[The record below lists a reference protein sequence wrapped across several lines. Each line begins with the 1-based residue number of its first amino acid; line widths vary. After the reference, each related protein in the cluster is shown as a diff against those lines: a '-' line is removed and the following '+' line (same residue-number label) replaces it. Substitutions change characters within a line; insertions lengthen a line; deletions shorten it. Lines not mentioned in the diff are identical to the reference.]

1 MCGFAVKQKHHT
13 QTGQLLSSVRGR
25 LLSMTTNRTP
35 ATDRTPTTQRVLT
48 LLDLLQRRSVWTG
61 SELAD
66 ELGVTIRSVRRDV
79 DRLRDLGY
87 PVESERGAGG
97 GYRLGSGRR
106 LPPLL
111 LDDREAVA
119 VAIALRLAAG
129 GAVAGVGEH
138 ALGALTKLDQVM
150 PGRLR
155 ERVADVTESMVTV
168 PGADTPVK
176 PELLI
181 DLGHAV
187 RGTEQVR
194 LEYRDRAGRDSERRV
209 EPYRIVVLGRRWY
222 LLAYDL
228 DRQDWRTFRLDR
240 MGDVHRSRWRFT
252 PRSDVPDPALHVQQS
267 VTSAP
272 YRYQARVVVHAR
284 AEKVSERFPPAY
296 GTVTPV
302 RDASHPDGPACR
314 LDTGADDLQVLAWY
328 LARLPGPFVVESP
341 DELRETF
348 AALAVRLSL
357 ASQVP
362 GSSTWAADTSDT

>member
-1 MCGFAVKQKHHT
+1 
-13 QTGQLLSSVRGR
+13 
-25 LLSMTTNRTP
+25 MTE
-35 ATDRTPTTQRVLT
+35 DRMPTTQRVLG

-61 SELAD
+61 DELAA
-66 ELGVTIRSVRRDV
+66 ELGVTTRSIRRDV

-138 ALGALTKLDQVM
+138 ALRALTKLDQVM

-155 ERVADVTESMVTV
+155 ERVADVTEAMVAV
-168 PGADTPVK
+168 PGSDTPVE

-194 LEYRDRAGRDSERRV
+194 LEYRDRAGRDTERRV

-222 LLAYDL
+222 LLSYDL
-228 DRQDWRTFRLDR
+228 DRADWRTFRLDR
-240 MGDVHRSRWRFT
+240 IRAVHRSRWRFT
-252 PRSDVPDPALHVQQS
+252 PRPDVPDPAAHVQHA
-267 VTSAP
+267 VTAAP
-272 YRYQARVVVHAR
+272 YQHLARVVVFAPA
-284 AEKVSERFPPAY
+284 AEVVEQFPPTY
-296 GTVTPV
+296 GTVTEL
-302 RDASHPDGPACR
+302 RAEDHPDGPACR
-314 LDTGADDLQVLAWY
+314 LETGAADLDALAWY
-328 LARLPGPFVVESP
+328 LARLPGPFAVESP
-341 DELRETF
+341 DGLRER
-348 AALAVRLSL
+348 LAGLAGRL
-357 ASQVP
+357 AH
-362 GSSTWAADTSDT
+362 AADPGTSPD

>member
-1 MCGFAVKQKHHT
+1 MAE
-13 QTGQLLSSVRGR
+13 
-25 LLSMTTNRTP
+25 
-35 ATDRTPTTQRVLT
+35 DRTPTTQRVRT

-61 SELAD
+61 AELAD

-168 PGADTPVK
+168 PGTDTPVE

-181 DLGHAV
+181 ELGHAV
-187 RGTEQVR
+187 RGSELVR
-194 LEYRDRAGRDSERRV
+194 MEYRDRAGRDSERRL

-222 LLAYDL
+222 LHAFDL
-228 DRQDWRTFRLDR
+228 DREDWRTFRLDR
-240 MGDVHRSRWRFT
+240 IEAVHRTRWRFT
-252 PRSDVPDPALHVQQS
+252 PRADVPDPATHVQQS
-267 VTSAP
+267 VTAAP
-272 YRYQARVVVHAR
+272 YEYRARVVVR
-284 AEKVSERFPPAY
+284 ATPEEVRECFPPPF
-296 GTVTPV
+296 GVVTPLF
-302 RDASHPDGPACR
+302 DDDDNAHPACR
-314 LDTGADDLQVLAWY
+314 LETGATDLDDLAWY
-328 LARLPGPFVVESP
+328 LTRLPAPFTVESP
-341 DELRETF
+341 DGLRERL
-348 AALAVRLSL
+348 AALAERAAHAAHAPRSAHATDDAHPAHTAHATDDAHAAHATPLPE
-357 ASQVP
+357 QP
-362 GSSTWAADTSDT
+362 GADPAPD

>member
-1 MCGFAVKQKHHT
+1 MAE
-13 QTGQLLSSVRGR
+13 
-25 LLSMTTNRTP
+25 
-35 ATDRTPTTQRVLT
+35 DRTPTTQRVLT

-61 SELAD
+61 AELAD

-111 LDDREAVA
+111 LDDREAVT

-168 PGADTPVK
+168 PGTDTPVE

-181 DLGHAV
+181 ELGHAV
-187 RGTEQVR
+187 RGSELVR
-194 LEYRDRAGRDSERRV
+194 MEYRDRAGRDSERRL

-222 LLAYDL
+222 LHAFDL
-228 DRQDWRTFRLDR
+228 DREDWRTFRLDR
-240 MGDVHRSRWRFT
+240 IEAAHRTRWRFT
-252 PRSDVPDPALHVQQS
+252 SRADVPDPATHVQQS
-267 VTSAP
+267 VTAAP
-272 YRYQARVVVHAR
+272 YEYRARVVVR
-284 AEKVSERFPPAY
+284 ATPEEVRECFPPPF
-296 GTVTPV
+296 GVVTPLF
-302 RDASHPDGPACR
+302 DDDNAHPACR
-314 LDTGADDLQVLAWY
+314 LETGATDLDDLAWY
-328 LARLPGPFVVESP
+328 LTRLPAPFTVESP
-341 DELRETF
+341 DGLRERL
-348 AALAVRLSL
+348 AALAER
-357 ASQVP
+357 
-362 GSSTWAADTSDT
+362 AAHAAHATDDARTTRATPLPEQTGADPAPD

>member
-1 MCGFAVKQKHHT
+1 M
-13 QTGQLLSSVRGR
+13 TG
-25 LLSMTTNRTP
+25 
-35 ATDRTPTTQRVLT
+35 DRTPTTQRVLG
-48 LLDLLQRRSVWTG
+48 LLDLLQRRTVWTG
-61 SELAD
+61 PELAD
-66 ELGVTIRSVRRDV
+66 ELGVTTRSVRRDV

-155 ERVADVTESMVTV
+155 EKVADVTESMVAV
-168 PGADTPVK
+168 PGTDTPVE

-181 DLGHAV
+181 QLGHAV

-194 LEYRDRAGRDSERRV
+194 LDYRDRAGRDTERRV

-222 LLAYDL
+222 LLSYDL
-228 DRQDWRTFRLDR
+228 DRADWRTFRLDR
-240 MGDVHRSRWRFT
+240 IRTVHRSRWRFT
-252 PRSDVPDPALHVQQS
+252 PRPDVPDPATHVQHA
-267 VTSAP
+267 VTTAP
-272 YRYQARVVVHAR
+272 YEHLARVVVHAPVDEVR
-284 AEKVSERFPPAY
+284 ECFPSTF
-296 GTVTPV
+296 GTVTQLRPD
-302 RDASHPDGPACR
+302 RHPDGPACR
-314 LDTGADDLQVLAWY
+314 LETGAADLDDLAWY

-341 DELRETF
+341 DGLR
-348 AALAVRLSL
+348 VRLGAIAERL
-357 ASQVP
+357 AHASRAVEP
-362 GSSTWAADTSDT
+362 PD

>member
-1 MCGFAVKQKHHT
+1 
-13 QTGQLLSSVRGR
+13 
-25 LLSMTTNRTP
+25 MTAERI
-35 ATDRTPTTQRVLT
+35 PTTQRVLS
-48 LLDLLQRRSVWTG
+48 LLNLLQRRSVWTG
-61 SELAD
+61 AELAH
-66 ELGVTIRSVRRDV
+66 ELGVTVRSVRRDV

-138 ALGALTKLDQVM
+138 ALRALTKLDQVM

-155 ERVADVTESMVTV
+155 ERVADVTESMVAV
-168 PGADTPVK
+168 PGTDTPVE

-181 DLGHAV
+181 ELGHAV

-194 LEYRDRAGRDSERRV
+194 VDYRDRVGRESERRV

-222 LLAYDL
+222 LLSFDL

-240 MGDVHRSRWRFT
+240 IRAVHRTRWRFT
-252 PRSDVPDPALHVQQS
+252 PRADVPDPAAHVQQS
-267 VTSAP
+267 VASAP
-272 YRYQARVVVHAR
+272 YEHRAVVQVHATADQV
-284 AEKVSERFPPAY
+284 AECFPPPY
-296 GTVTPV
+296 GTVTPL
-302 RDASHPDGPACR
+302 RDADHPNGPACR
-314 LDTGADDLQVLAWY
+314 LETGAVELDDLAWMLARVPAPFTVEAPDGLRERFAVLA
-328 LARLPGPFVVESP
+328 ARLSRAAVDPGLAPPLANES
-341 DELRETF
+341 
-348 AALAVRLSL
+348 
-357 ASQVP
+357 
-362 GSSTWAADTSDT
+362 

>member
-1 MCGFAVKQKHHT
+1 M
-13 QTGQLLSSVRGR
+13 SE
-25 LLSMTTNRTP
+25 
-35 ATDRTPTTQRVLT
+35 DRMPTTQRVLC

-61 SELAD
+61 EELAA
-66 ELGVTIRSVRRDV
+66 ELGVTTRSVRRDV

-138 ALGALTKLDQVM
+138 ALRALTKLDQVM

-155 ERVADVTESMVTV
+155 ERVADVTESMVAV
-168 PGADTPVK
+168 AGADTPVE
-176 PELLI
+176 PGLLL

-194 LEYRDRAGRDSERRV
+194 LDYCDRAGRETERRV

-222 LLAYDL
+222 LLCFDL
-228 DRQDWRTFRLDR
+228 ERADWRTFRLDR
-240 MGDVHRSRWRFT
+240 IRAVHRSRWRFT
-252 PRSDVPDPALHVQQS
+252 PRADVPDPAAHVQHA
-267 VTSAP
+267 VTAAP
-272 YRYQARVVVHAR
+272 YPHVARVTVFAPSEEVV
-284 AEKVSERFPPAY
+284 ELFPPMYA
-296 GTVTPV
+296 TVTELRP
-302 RDASHPDGPACR
+302 AEHPDGPACR
-314 LDTGADDLQVLAWY
+314 LEAGAADLDVLAWY
-328 LARLPGPFVVESP
+328 LARLPGEFVVESP
-341 DELRETF
+341 EALRETL
-348 AALAVRLSL
+348 AAMGGRLTD
-357 ASQVP
+357 AA
-362 GSSTWAADTSDT
+362 GRSTSPD

>member
-1 MCGFAVKQKHHT
+1 
-13 QTGQLLSSVRGR
+13 
-25 LLSMTTNRTP
+25 MT
-35 ATDRTPTTQRVLT
+35 ADRTPTTQRVLS

-61 SELAD
+61 AELAS

-155 ERVADVTESMVTV
+155 ERVADVTESMTTV
-168 PGADTPVK
+168 PGSDTPVE
-176 PELLI
+176 PELLVE
-181 DLGHAV
+181 LGHSV
-187 RGTEQVR
+187 RGSEQVR
-194 LEYRDRAGRDSERRV
+194 LDYQDRVGRESERRI

-222 LLAYDL
+222 LLAFDL
-228 DRQDWRTFRLDR
+228 DRIDWRTFRLDR
-240 MGDVHRSRWRFT
+240 IRAVHRTRWRFT
-252 PRSDVPDPALHVQQS
+252 PRQNVPDPAAHVQHS
-267 VTSAP
+267 VTTAP
-272 YRYQARVVVHAR
+272 YEYRASVVVHATADR
-284 AEKVSERFPPAY
+284 VAECFPPPY
-296 GTVTPV
+296 GRVTPI
-302 RDASHPDGPACR
+302 RDDGHSDGPACR
-314 LDTGADDLQVLAWY
+314 LETGAVDLDDLAWM
-328 LARLPGPFVVESP
+328 LARVPAPFTVESP
-341 DELRETF
+341 DALRERF
-348 AALAVRLSL
+348 AALAERLFRAARDPDSGPTDSEP
-357 ASQVP
+357 ASANE
-362 GSSTWAADTSDT
+362 SRS

>member
-1 MCGFAVKQKHHT
+1 MAK
-13 QTGQLLSSVRGR
+13 
-25 LLSMTTNRTP
+25 
-35 ATDRTPTTQRVLT
+35 DRTPTTQRVLT

-61 SELAD
+61 AELAA
-66 ELGVTIRSVRRDV
+66 ELGVTVRSVRRDV

-129 GAVAGVGEH
+129 GAVAGIGEH

-168 PGADTPVK
+168 PGADTTVQ

-181 DLGHAV
+181 ELGHAV

-194 LEYRDRAGRDSERRV
+194 LDYTDRVGRESERRV
-209 EPYRIVVLGRRWY
+209 EPYRIVVLGRHWY
-222 LLAYDL
+222 LLSFDL
-228 DRQDWRTFRLDR
+228 ERADWRTFRLDR
-240 MGDVHRSRWRFT
+240 IREVHRTRWRFT
-252 PRSDVPDPALHVQQS
+252 PRPDVPDPATHVQQS

-272 YRYQARVVVHAR
+272 YEHQARVVVQAS
-284 AEKVSERFPPAY
+284 AEQVTRWFPPQY
-296 GTVTPV
+296 GTVTAL
-302 RDASHPDGPACR
+302 RGDDHPGGPACR
-314 LDTGADDLQVLAWY
+314 LETGAVELDDLAWV
-328 LARLPGPFVVESP
+328 LARLPAPFTVEAP
-341 DELRETF
+341 DGLRERL
-348 AALAVRLSL
+348 AALAERL
-357 ASQVP
+357 
-362 GSSTWAADTSDT
+362 TRAAQAPDAVAD

>member
-1 MCGFAVKQKHHT
+1 MA
-13 QTGQLLSSVRGR
+13 
-25 LLSMTTNRTP
+25 
-35 ATDRTPTTQRVLT
+35 ADRTPTTQRVLS
-48 LLDLLQRRSVWTG
+48 LLDLLQHRSVWTG
-61 SELAD
+61 AELAA

-87 PVESERGAGG
+87 PVESERGVGG

-155 ERVADVTESMVTV
+155 ERVADVTESMITV
-168 PGADTPVK
+168 PGTGTPVE

-181 DLGHAV
+181 ELGHAV

-194 LEYRDRAGRDSERRV
+194 LEYRDRVGRESERRV

-222 LLAYDL
+222 LLAFDL
-228 DRQDWRTFRLDR
+228 DRDDWRTFRLDR
-240 MGDVHRSRWRFT
+240 IHALHRSRWRFT
-252 PRSDVPDPALHVQQS
+252 PRPTVPDPAAHVQHS
-267 VTSAP
+267 VSTAP
-272 YRYQARVVVHAR
+272 YEHRASVVVDAP
-284 AEKVSERFPPAY
+284 ADLVVEYFPPPF

-302 RDASHPDGPACR
+302 RTEEHPDGAACR
-314 LDTGADDLQVLAWY
+314 LVTGAVELDDLAWVLARVP
-328 LARLPGPFVVESP
+328 APFTVESP
-341 DELRETF
+341 DALRLR
-348 AALAVRLSL
+348 LASL
-357 ASQVP
+357 ADRLARAAAAEDP
-362 GSSTWAADTSDT
+362 GCEPATSSER